1 MALKVIFA
9 KKTLIVNLALTAI
22 GQMLSSFVRRKKV
35 KVNFVG
41 QIASVQGIAMTWSV
55 GMEVEE
61 TDAEGT
67 AIANLEGVSV
77 VVGSASERD
86 APKEFATSWCKLIL

>member
-1 MALKVIFA
+1 MALKVIVA

-41 QIASVQGIAMTWSV
+41 QIASVQGIAMT
-55 GMEVEE
+55 
-61 TDAEGT
+61 
-67 AIANLEGVSV
+67 
-77 VVGSASERD
+77 
-86 APKEFATSWCKLIL
+86 